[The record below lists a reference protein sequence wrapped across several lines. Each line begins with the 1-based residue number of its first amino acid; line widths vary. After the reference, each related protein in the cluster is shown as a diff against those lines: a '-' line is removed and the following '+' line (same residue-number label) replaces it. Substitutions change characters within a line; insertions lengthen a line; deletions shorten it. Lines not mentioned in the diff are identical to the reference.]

1 MVNILSDTFQKAL
14 SDRKGQKAAYRQWS
28 ERAVVVGY
36 DPRTQSYDVIVSSGL
51 AAGEGSRAQ
60 LNQTIRKVKSL
71 IPPGK
76 LRFAA
81 GDAVLLGYVGQGL
94 TAEAREHPV
103 ILGAGDNLVQ
113 RPVKVKLGSSTVL
126 SSFKGDQPISFVSAS
141 SITPVS

>member
-1 MVNILSDTFQKAL
+1 MVNILSDTFEKAL

-36 DPRTQSYDVIVSSGL
+36 DTRTQSYDVVVSSGL
-51 AAGEGSRAQ
+51 AAGEGARVQ

-76 LRFAA
+76 LRFSP
-81 GDAVLLGYVGQGL
+81 GDVVLLGYVGQGA

-103 ILGAGDNLVQ
+103 ILGAGDNIIQ
-113 RPVKVKLGSSTVL
+113 RPVKVQLGSSTV
-126 SSFKGDQPISFVSAS
+126 SSSLKGDQPINFIPVVS
-141 SITPVS
+141 